1 MAVPTPQHLPCAVHT
16 ACSTQPQLRLALQ
29 WVPFMHTQKYT
40 KFTPYPTVAL
50 PKTRCRV
57 FCSEQK
63 NKLWEGGQN
72 GSGRSSAHTFGFRSM
87 FWGDRFTP
95 QFSFQEQQRHTAPFL
110 QCSPSKNLEDGT
122 EKGILR
128 QAQKLLV
135 RTVPKQKPASEQAHI
150 QVPLQHSHR
159 NTKNTYFL
167 KYEPFLPLL
176 AIYG

>member
-1 MAVPTPQHLPCAVHT
+1 MLC
-16 ACSTQPQLRLALQ
+16 TQLVAPSPSCILHYNGSLSCIHRNTQNSR
-29 WVPFMHTQKYT
+29 HTQLHCGTSQNKG
-40 KFTPYPTVAL
+40 
-50 PKTRCRV
+50 RV

-150 QVPLQHSHR
+150 QVSLQHSNR

>member
-1 MAVPTPQHLPCAVHT
+1 MGPFHAYTEIHKIHAVPNC
-16 ACSTQPQLRLALQ
+16 
-29 WVPFMHTQKYT
+29 
-40 KFTPYPTVAL
+40 TVAL
-50 PKTRCRV
+50 PKTRAEFSAASRKT
-57 FCSEQK
+57 SSGK
-63 NKLWEGGQN
+63 EGRTAVG
-72 GSGRSSAHTFGFRSM
+72 GAALTRLVSDLCFG
-87 FWGDRFTP
+87 GDRFIP
-95 QFSFQEQQRHTAPFL
+95 QFSFQEQQRHTAPFI

-150 QVPLQHSHR
+150 QVSLQHSNR

>member
-1 MAVPTPQHLPCAVHT
+1 MLC
-16 ACSTQPQLRLALQ
+16 TQLVAPSPSCVLHYNGSLSCIHRNTQNSRRTQLHCGTSQ
-29 WVPFMHTQKYT
+29 NKG
-40 KFTPYPTVAL
+40 
-50 PKTRCRV
+50 RV

-150 QVPLQHSHR
+150 QVSLQHSNR